1 MADWTE
7 LDTDGLLPGEPFTS
21 AKALAFFENP
31 VAITEGADDAPR
43 IYGLAM
49 SPDSKIIADGLAL
62 TVAASDA
69 YTLDMGFTTVNG
81 ATTTTS
87 TSYVEAAEITVVG
100 EIVGVIR
107 FKGSHRSSG
116 AAITSTLRIL
126 KNSVV
131 VTTFPPMNS
140 STPVQ
145 RSADISVVAGDIISW
160 EHRQTGGNSSFFSDS
175 ILTASDRY
183 ARIGALIRETD
194 L

>member
-1 MADWTE
+1 MSDFNI
-7 LDTDGLLPGEPFTS
+7 LDTNGLLPGEPLTS
-21 AKALAFFENP
+21 AKALAFYNNP
-31 VAITEGADDAPR
+31 LAIAEGADDAPR

-49 SPDSKIIADGLAL
+49 SPDSKILADGLAL

-107 FKGSHRSSG
+107 FKASQSSNSG
-116 AAITSTLRIL
+116 GTTSTLRIL

-131 VTTFPPMNS
+131 VTEFPPTNS
-140 STPVQ
+140 GPVQ

-160 EHRQTGGNSSFFSDS
+160 EHKKTGSASSIFSNS
-175 ILTASDRY
+175 ILTASDTY
-183 ARIGALIRETD
+183 ERIGALIKATD